1 MYNKGARSKWPYP
14 ADHLAAAESSAPH
27 DCLQQLD
34 AYIGKV
40 HEAMKPGSLLL
51 VCTGPGD
58 TTQQRCKEVWLAFD
72 NCSPF
77 QSVLHAIFDT
87 ECTAAVLLSQYCS
100 ASTHRHSQNSA
111 DYLEHAY
118 QDDCWT

>member
-1 MYNKGARSKWPYP
+1 MCRMYNKGARSKWPNP
-14 ADHLAAAESSAPH
+14 ADHLAAAESSAPLE

-58 TTQQRCKEVWLAFD
+58 TTQQRCKEVRLAFVHWSISFAC
-72 NCSPF
+72 N
-77 QSVLHAIFDT
+77 I
-87 ECTAAVLLSQYCS
+87 
-100 ASTHRHSQNSA
+100 
-111 DYLEHAY
+111 
-118 QDDCWT
+118 